1 MKKIFL
7 VLSVMI
13 LALSSVYAQ
22 DEAVADTTATETTTT
37 EQTDTTDTTENQEA
51 TETGDTNTVGEISS
65 FAPSFTDLKNTDDAS
80 LDKEY
85 NLLQTNLTKIREDYL
100 FRIVYKANKILERY
114 TNVNFTDTNEMFYN
128 AVYYYDL
135 VANPLA
141 NDKNVDLALNELD
154 KCFRLYDGIKPI
166 YEVLGKTNE
175 LVQADYEINL
185 YAGIFNLFKGSAGY
199 YAKSR
204 YYLTKA
210 LQNEGAAKSD
220 TANLIML
227 NTYLA
232 GVNYKLATIN
242 QNSDVSKV
250 YFLNEMFNNLWDLTT
265 LKTTDEAI
273 KTAKYKL
280 LITKYH
286 KILYTTSDR
295 FRTTYSKYYDELG
308 FTYGKTEDE
317 ILSRE
322 VRPVYRDYENE
333 AADPTETTTETT
345 DTTTETTTT
354 EETAAN

>member
-1 MKKIFL
+1 MKKLFL

-13 LALSSVYAQ
+13 LALSSAYAQ
-22 DEAVADTTATETTTT
+22 DETAAAETTDTAAT
-37 EQTDTTDTTENQEA
+37 EQTAATDENQGASEN
-51 TETGDTNTVGEISS
+51 TNTVNEVSA
-65 FAPSFTDLKNTDDAS
+65 FAPSFVDLRNTDDAA

-85 NLLQTNLTKIREDYL
+85 NLLQTNITKIREDYL
-100 FRIVYKANKILERY
+100 FRVLYKANKILEDY
-114 TNVNFTDTNEMFYN
+114 TNVNFIDTNEMFYN

-141 NDKNVDLALNELD
+141 NDNNVDIALQELD
-154 KCFRLYDGIKPI
+154 KSFRLYDEVKPI
-166 YEVLGKTNE
+166 YEILGKTNE
-175 LVQADYEINL
+175 LAQADYELNL
-185 YAGIFNLFKGSAGY
+185 YAGIFNLFKGTAGY

-204 YYLTKA
+204 YHLMNALNNAKA
-210 LQNEGAAKSD
+210 GQNN
-220 TANLIML
+220 TTNLIML

-232 GVNYKLATIN
+232 GVNYNLATIN

-265 LKTTDEAI
+265 LKTADENI

-286 KILYTTSDR
+286 KVLYTTSDR

-322 VRPVYRDYENE
+322 KRDVYKDSETE
-333 AADPTETTTETT
+333 SSDTAAAETTTTTET
-345 DTTTETTTT
+345 
-354 EETAAN
+354 ETAGDTAN

>member
-1 MKKIFL
+1 MKKLFL

-13 LALSSVYAQ
+13 LALSPVYAQ
-22 DEAVADTTATETTTT
+22 DETTAETTDAAAT
-37 EQTDTTDTTENQEA
+37 EQTTETAATEENQESS
-51 TETGDTNTVGEISS
+51 EVDTVEGIST
-65 FAPSFTDLKNTDDAS
+65 FAPSFTDLRNTDDAT

-100 FRIVYKANKILERY
+100 FRILYKANKILERY

-135 VANPLA
+135 VANPIA
-141 NDKNVDLALNELD
+141 NDNNVDLALSELD
-154 KCFRLYDGIKPI
+154 KSFRLYDEIKPI
-166 YEVLGKTNE
+166 YEILGKTNE
-175 LVQADYEINL
+175 LIQADYELNL

-204 YYLTKA
+204 YHLMNA
-210 LQNEGAAKSD
+210 LHNESSSKND
-220 TANLIML
+220 TTNLIML

-232 GVNYKLATIN
+232 GVNYNLATIN

-265 LKTTDEAI
+265 LKTADENI

-286 KILYTTSDR
+286 KVLYTTSDR

-308 FTYGKTEDE
+308 FTYGQTEDE

-333 AADPTETTTETT
+333 AADPNATTTETT
-345 DTTTETTTT
+345 DDTAAAETTET
-354 EETAAN
+354 EAN

>member
-1 MKKIFL
+1 MKKLFL

-13 LALSSVYAQ
+13 LALSPVYAQ
-22 DEAVADTTATETTTT
+22 DETTADATATTETATTETTTT
-37 EQTDTTDTTENQEA
+37 ENQESS
-51 TETGDTNTVGEISS
+51 ESVDTVNEITP
-65 FAPSFTDLKNTDDAS
+65 FAPSFTDLRNTDDAA

-85 NLLQTNLTKIREDYL
+85 NLLQTNLTKIKEDYL
-100 FRIVYKANKILERY
+100 FRVLYKANKILERY

-135 VANPLA
+135 VAKPLA
-141 NDKNVDLALNELD
+141 GDNNVDIALHELD
-154 KCFRLYDGIKPI
+154 KCFKLYDDIKPI
-166 YEVLGKTNE
+166 YEILGKTNE
-175 LVQADYEINL
+175 LIQSDYELNL
-185 YAGIFNLFKGSAGY
+185 YAGIFNLFKGTAGY

-204 YYLTKA
+204 YHLMNA
-210 LQNEGAAKSD
+210 LLNESAAKSD
-220 TANLIML
+220 TTNLIML

-232 GVNYKLATIN
+232 GVNYNLATIN

-265 LKTTDEAI
+265 LKTTDENI

-308 FTYGKTEDE
+308 FVYGQTEDE

-333 AADPTETTTETT
+333 AANPADAPAETTT
-345 DTTTETTTT
+345 DTAETTET
-354 EETAAN
+354 AN

>member
-1 MKKIFL
+1 MKKLFL

-22 DEAVADTTATETTTT
+22 DAATAETTDAAAT
-37 EQTDTTDTTENQEA
+37 EQTTDTTTTENQES
-51 TETGDTNTVGEISS
+51 TESTNTVEGITP
-65 FAPSFTDLKNTDDAS
+65 FAPSFVDLRNTDDVA

-85 NLLQTNLTKIREDYL
+85 NLLQTNLAKIRDDYL
-100 FRIVYKANKILERY
+100 FRVLYKANKILERY

-135 VANPLA
+135 VAKPLA
-141 NDKNVDLALNELD
+141 GDNNIDIALNELD
-154 KCFRLYDGIKPI
+154 KSFKLYEDIVPI
-166 YEVLGKTNE
+166 YEILGKTNE
-175 LVQADYEINL
+175 LKQADYELNL

-204 YYLTKA
+204 FHLMNA
-210 LQNEGAAKSD
+210 LNNELSGQNNA
-220 TANLIML
+220 TNLIML

-232 GVNYKLATIN
+232 GVNYNLATIN

-265 LKTTDEAI
+265 LKTSDENI

-286 KILYTTSDR
+286 KVLYTTSER
-295 FRTTYSKYYDELG
+295 FRTTYAKYYDELG
-308 FTYGKTEDE
+308 FVYGQTEDE
-317 ILSRE
+317 VLSRDL
-322 VRPVYRDYENE
+322 RPVYRDSEEN
-333 AADPTETTTETT
+333 ANSAGTDAGTTETVETTETT
-345 DTTTETTTT
+345 
-354 EETAAN
+354 ETAN

>member
-1 MKKIFL
+1 MKKLFL

-13 LALSSVYAQ
+13 LALSPVYAQ
-22 DEAVADTTATETTTT
+22 DETTADTTATETTETT
-37 EQTDTTDTTENQEA
+37 AATTTENQEA
-51 TETGDTNTVGEISS
+51 TGTNTVNEITS
-65 FAPSFTDLKNTDDAS
+65 FGPSFTDLRNTDDVA

-85 NLLQTNLTKIREDYL
+85 NLLQTNLTKMREDYL
-100 FRIVYKANKILERY
+100 FRVLYKANKILERY

-141 NDKNVDLALNELD
+141 NDNNIDIALQELD
-154 KCFRLYDGIKPI
+154 KSFKLYDDIKPI
-166 YEVLGKTNE
+166 YEILGKTNE
-175 LVQADYEINL
+175 LKQADYELNL
-185 YAGIFNLFKGSAGY
+185 YAGIFNLFKGTAGY

-204 YYLTKA
+204 YHLVNALNNELT
-210 LQNEGAAKSD
+210 GAND
-220 TANLIML
+220 TQRLIML

-232 GVNYKLATIN
+232 GVNYNLATIN

-265 LKTTDEAI
+265 LKTADENI

-286 KILYTTSDR
+286 KVLYTTSER
-295 FRTTYSKYYDELG
+295 FRTTYAKYYDELG
-308 FTYGKTEDE
+308 FTYGQTEDE

-322 VRPVYRDYENE
+322 KMPVFRDYENE
-333 AADPTETTTETT
+333 AADPATTTETETTTTETT
-345 DTTTETTTT
+345 D
-354 EETAAN
+354 AAN

>member
-13 LALSSVYAQ
+13 LALSPAYAQ
-22 DEAVADTTATETTTT
+22 DETTADATATE
-37 EQTDTTDTTENQEA
+37 QTTDTAATDNQNA
-51 TETGDTNTVGEISS
+51 AGDTNTVEGISA
-65 FAPSFTDLKNTDDAS
+65 FAPSFTDLKNTDDVA

-100 FRIVYKANKILERY
+100 FRVLYKANKILERY

-128 AVYYYDL
+128 AVYFYDL
-135 VANPLA
+135 VAKPLA
-141 NDKNVDLALNELD
+141 GDNNIDIALLELD
-154 KCFRLYDGIKPI
+154 KAFRLYNEIKPI

-175 LVQADYEINL
+175 LKQADYELNL
-185 YAGIFNLFKGSAGY
+185 YGGIFNLFKGTAGY

-204 YYLTKA
+204 FYLMNA
-210 LQNEGAAKSD
+210 LNNETSGANN
-220 TANLIML
+220 TTNLIML

-232 GVNYKLATIN
+232 GVNYNLATIN

-265 LKTTDEAI
+265 LKTADENI

-286 KILYTTSDR
+286 KVLYTTSDR

-308 FTYGKTEDE
+308 FVYGQTENE
-317 ILSRE
+317 VLGRE

-333 AADPTETTTETT
+333 AADPTATETEAPAAEN
-345 DTTTETTTT
+345 TET
-354 EETAAN
+354 AN

>member
-1 MKKIFL
+1 MKKLFL

-13 LALSSVYAQ
+13 LALSPVYAQ
-22 DEAVADTTATETTTT
+22 DETTADTTATETTETT
-37 EQTDTTDTTENQEA
+37 AETTTENQEA
-51 TETGDTNTVGEISS
+51 AGTNTVNEITS
-65 FAPSFTDLKNTDDAS
+65 FGPSFTDLRNTDDVA

-85 NLLQTNLTKIREDYL
+85 NLLQTNLTKMREDYL
-100 FRIVYKANKILERY
+100 FRVLYKANKILERY

-141 NDKNVDLALNELD
+141 NDNNIDIALQELD
-154 KCFRLYDGIKPI
+154 KSFKLYDDIKPI
-166 YEVLGKTNE
+166 YEILGKTNE
-175 LVQADYEINL
+175 LKQSDYELNL
-185 YAGIFNLFKGSAGY
+185 YAGILNLFKGTAGY

-204 YYLTKA
+204 FHLMNALNNELT
-210 LQNEGAAKSD
+210 GAND
-220 TANLIML
+220 TQRLIML

-232 GVNYKLATIN
+232 GVNYNLATIN

-265 LKTTDEAI
+265 LKTADENI

-286 KILYTTSDR
+286 KVLYTTSER
-295 FRTTYSKYYDELG
+295 FRTTYAKYYDELG
-308 FTYGKTEDE
+308 FTYGQTEDE

-322 VRPVYRDYENE
+322 KMPVFKDYENE
-333 AADPTETTTETT
+333 AADPGTT
-345 DTTTETTTT
+345 DTTTTETETT
-354 EETAAN
+354 EAAN

>member
-1 MKKIFL
+1 MKKLFL

-13 LALSSVYAQ
+13 LALSPVYAQ
-22 DEAVADTTATETTTT
+22 DETTADTTATETTETT
-37 EQTDTTDTTENQEA
+37 AATTTENQEA
-51 TETGDTNTVGEISS
+51 TGTNTVNEITS
-65 FAPSFTDLKNTDDAS
+65 FGPSFTDLRNTDDVA

-85 NLLQTNLTKIREDYL
+85 NLLQTNLTKMREDYL
-100 FRIVYKANKILERY
+100 FRVLYKANKILERY

-141 NDKNVDLALNELD
+141 NDNNIDIALQELD
-154 KCFRLYDGIKPI
+154 KSFKLYDDIKPI
-166 YEVLGKTNE
+166 YEILGKTNE
-175 LVQADYEINL
+175 LKQSDYELNL
-185 YAGIFNLFKGSAGY
+185 YAGILNLFKGTAGY

-204 YYLTKA
+204 FHLMNALNNELT
-210 LQNEGAAKSD
+210 GAND
-220 TANLIML
+220 TQRLIML

-232 GVNYKLATIN
+232 GVNYNLATIN

-265 LKTTDEAI
+265 LKTADENI

-286 KILYTTSDR
+286 KVLYTTSER
-295 FRTTYSKYYDELG
+295 FRTTYAKYYDELG
-308 FTYGKTEDE
+308 FTYGQTEDE

-322 VRPVYRDYENE
+322 KMPVFKDYENE
-333 AADPTETTTETT
+333 AADPGTT
-345 DTTTETTTT
+345 DTTTTETETT
-354 EETAAN
+354 ETAN